1 VSTIA
6 GRADAECLQECAAL
20 IRAFDSGNLEPQ
32 YFDHEAHVRVAWCYL
47 QTFPAAMAI
56 ARFTEALRSLTVR
69 LGVAQKYHETISW
82 FFMIVIADRQARSPA
97 SDWETFKRQNRD
109 LLEQGSALLKRHYS
123 ADCLDSMDARQRFVL
138 PDLAPLGL
146 HESQ

>member
-6 GRADAECLQECAAL
+6 RRVEAECLPECEAL
-20 IRAFDSGNLEPQ
+20 VSAFDSGNVEPQ
-32 YFDHEAHVRVAWCYL
+32 YFHHEAHVRVAWCYL

-69 LGVAQKYHETISW
+69 LDMAQKYHETISW

-109 LLEQGSALLKRHYS
+109 LLEEGSALLQRHYS
-123 ADCLDSMDARQRFVL
+123 ADCLASVDARQRFVL
-138 PDLAPLGL
+138 PDLAPSGL
-146 HESQ
+146 HESK